1 MKDSP
6 ARRRYCAAALMAA
19 LLPGL
24 PAARA
29 AAPRRHDVL
38 TLAGPGAVVSYPLM
52 HMVATGAL
60 AEHADSLRFRLW
72 QTPDQLRTLLVN
84 GELDFSAAPCT
95 LPALLH
101 NRGMP
106 VRLLNISV
114 WGILWLVSRDP
125 AVRTFE
131 DLAGRELVVPFQ
143 RDLPAVLLDTLLEA
157 QAARGLGPVTLRR
170 TRDGQDAI
178 ALMLN
183 GQAAQALLV
192 EPMASLLLWRAG
204 QTAGAPALHR
214 GQSLE
219 QAWRGAFPAQ
229 PSLPQAGVMAAAR
242 VADDAALCSAV
253 NQGYA
258 ASARWCVEHPAECAA
273 LVREHLP
280 HLPQPAIETAIR
292 GTRLESRSAQQAR
305 PELEALYRLLADR
318 YPQAIGGS
326 LPPAGFYA
334 S

>member
-1 MKDSP
+1 MKDLNT
-6 ARRRYCAAALMAA
+6 RRRLCAAMLGAT

-24 PAARA
+24 TTARA
-29 AAPRRHDVL
+29 ASGRRAVL

-52 HMVATGAL
+52 HMAATGAL
-60 AEHADSLRFRLW
+60 AAHADQLRFRLW

-84 GELDFSAAPCT
+84 GDVDFSAAPGT

-131 DLAGRELVVPFQ
+131 DLAGRELAVPFQ
-143 RDLPAVLLDTLLEA
+143 RDLPAVLLDTLLDA
-157 QAARGLGPVTLRR
+157 QAARGLAPVKLRR

-183 GQAAQALLV
+183 GQAEQALLV

-204 QTAGAPALHR
+204 QQGGAPALHR

-229 PSLPQAGVMAAAR
+229 PSLPQAGVMAAAG
-242 VADDAALCSAV
+242 VADDSALCAAV
-253 NQGYA
+253 DAAYA
-258 ASARWCVEHPAECAA
+258 ESARWCVEHPADCAA
-273 LVREHLP
+273 LAREHLP
-280 HLPQPAIETAIR
+280 HMPQAALEAAVR
-292 GTRLESRSAQQAR
+292 GTRLQSRSAREVR
-305 PELEALYRLLADR
+305 PELEALYQLLAER
-318 YPQAIGGS
+318 YPQAIGGK
-326 LPPAGFYA
+326 LPPAGFYGP
-334 S
+334 

>member
-1 MKDSP
+1 MNDS
-6 ARRRYCAAALMAA
+6 AMRRRFCAAALGMALAPA
-19 LLPGL
+19 LPI
-24 PAARA
+24 AR
-29 AAPRRHDVL
+29 AAPRRHAVL

-52 HMVATGAL
+52 HMAATGAL
-60 AEHADSLRFRLW
+60 AEHADRLRFRLW

-95 LPALLH
+95 LPALLY

-131 DLAGRELVVPFQ
+131 NLAGRELVVPFQ

-204 QTAGAPALHR
+204 QTVGAPALHR

-242 VADDAALCSAV
+242 VADDAELCSAV
-253 NQGYA
+253 NQAYA

-273 LVREHLP
+273 LVRDHLP
-280 HLPQPAIETAIR
+280 HLPLPAIETAIR
-292 GTRLESRSAQQAR
+292 GTRLESRSAEAAR

-334 S
+334 P